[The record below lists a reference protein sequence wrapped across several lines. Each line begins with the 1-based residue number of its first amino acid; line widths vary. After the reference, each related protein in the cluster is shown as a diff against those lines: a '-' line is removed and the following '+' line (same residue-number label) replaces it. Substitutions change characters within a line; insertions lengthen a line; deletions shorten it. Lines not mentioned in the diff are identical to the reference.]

1 VGVDQMIPRGTAAYA
16 RICGRT
22 VAQAH
27 ARSGDRIA
35 IASYPGNGPV
45 FDDAIAMFSERDADQ
60 NQRDYERLQP
70 AANGTIT
77 AEVGLRGEC

>member
-1 VGVDQMIPRGTAAYA
+1 VGVDQMIPRGMAAYA

-22 VAQAH
+22 VARAH

-45 FDDAIAMFSERDADQ
+45 DDAIATFSERDADQ
-60 NQRDYERLQP
+60 NQRDYERLQR